1 MEATDRDGETGL
13 IDVTGLSLSDL
24 PELDDSVVANALR
37 RVLENRCDGA
47 EDQARFGNFQSSL

>member
-24 PELDDSVVANALR
+24 SELDDSVVANALR